1 MPMKMPALVA
11 LVLLALAVTACFR
24 ESDENTNE
32 GTNPSPGGY
41 VVEVRLTD
49 ASIEMPAEIPGGD
62 VTFEVTNSGEKPHG
76 FAIEGVTEELDDL
89 RVDQLD
95 TVRTELEPGTYV
107 VYSPVEGDR
116 EAGLELE
123 LTVTEEEGDDEAPL
137 NDEAIGP
144 SDEQDP
150 IEDEGP

>member
-1 MPMKMPALVA
+1 MPMRTAALVI
-11 LVLLALAVTACFR
+11 LVVALALAGCFR

-32 GTNPSPGGY
+32 GVNPSPGAFA
-41 VVEVRLTD
+41 VEVQLTD
-49 ASIEMPAEIPGGD
+49 TSIEMPAQIPGGE
-62 VTFEVTNSGEKPHG
+62 VVFEVTNSGEEAHG
-76 FAIEGVTEELDDL
+76 FAIEGVTEGLDDL
-89 RVDQLD
+89 RTDQLD
-95 TVRTELEPGTYV
+95 TVRAELEPGTYI

-123 LTVTEEEGDDEAPL
+123 LTVTEAQDEDEAPL

-150 IEDEGP
+150 IEDDGS